1 MVIAGGLYAIDDF
14 GKAVLNLDR
23 LGCLQQPRKAI
34 YVVFKD
40 QFS

>member
-1 MVIAGGLYAIDDF
+1 MVIAGGLQSIDGF

-23 LGCLQQPRKAI
+23 INCLQQPRKAI